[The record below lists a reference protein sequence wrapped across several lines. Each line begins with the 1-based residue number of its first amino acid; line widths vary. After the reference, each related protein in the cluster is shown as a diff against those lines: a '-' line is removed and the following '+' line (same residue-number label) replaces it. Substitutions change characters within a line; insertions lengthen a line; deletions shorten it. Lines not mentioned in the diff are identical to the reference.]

1 MRLILALFFIFSSFA
16 QEKIT
21 LKEDFVIN
29 SALKHYP
36 DVLQSIEDME
46 ASKAQIKE
54 ALGAFDLKLKAKGDI
69 RTRGFYNGK
78 SMDVV
83 VEKPLQFFNSRV
95 YTGFRQSEG
104 KYPDYEGKNDTL
116 TDGESRFGVEFSLL
130 QDRAIDERR
139 LKLRNSKL
147 GLNSKEMKFLLVR
160 VKINKMASKAYWT
173 WVAKG
178 NIVKVYQELLDIAID
193 RNKGLK
199 SRVRRGDL
207 AKIYMTENR
216 QYILKRETQLLKS
229 KQEFFEAALE
239 LSLFLRDEFS
249 SPIMPQDELL
259 PEFDSN
265 FPMVS
270 KVMFEEGVSRAME
283 ISPKLRIL
291 DNQTQE
297 FRNEQL
303 MGENKLMPR
312 LDLSFEVSRD
322 TGIGSSTLI
331 GTENRA
337 MLKLEIPLERN
348 LGKGKVAKSKAKR
361 KRVEYERKLQTE
373 MLKNKISNLF
383 NKMKIFMNV
392 ITNTQEEVQV
402 AQKLQKAEVRKFA
415 NGASDFFVV
424 NLREQ
429 NTADAKIKLIKAKL
443 KFKKNLADYDA
454 QTFNLLR

>member
-1 MRLILALFFIFSSFA
+1 
-16 QEKIT
+16 
-21 LKEDFVIN
+21 
-29 SALKHYP
+29 
-36 DVLQSIEDME
+36 
-46 ASKAQIKE
+46 
-54 ALGAFDLKLKAKGDI
+54 
-69 RTRGFYNGK
+69 
-78 SMDVV
+78 
-83 VEKPLQFFNSRV
+83 
-95 YTGFRQSEG
+95 
-104 KYPDYEGKNDTL
+104 
-116 TDGESRFGVEFSLL
+116 
-130 QDRAIDERR
+130 
-139 LKLRNSKL
+139 
-147 GLNSKEMKFLLVR
+147 
-160 VKINKMASKAYWT
+160 MASKAYWT